1 MPEEK
6 KEDKGFKVID
16 RRGREEPPSPPPAEK
31 TSSGATAGQ
40 GPPTPS
46 PGEKVPSTATAGQG
60 PLLQGEAP
68 PKPPLE
74 EIRGAEAKDGN
85 LLPGAGVQSGKDS
98 AREGASALGVPS
110 FLDLV
115 QSLQMGAMAGL
126 GMLQG
131 PGGKRSPVD
140 LPAAK
145 DAIDLLG
152 ILQEKTKGNLTKEE
166 EEILREGLYHLRMGY
181 MAMINAPPA
190 GQGKEG
196 DQR

>member
-1 MPEEK
+1 MPEE

-16 RRGREEPPSPPPAEK
+16 RRGVEATPEPPSPPPVENPGSGSPLPTGGSPPPPADVQSEK
-31 TSSGATAGQ
+31 GRAGEDTSS
-40 GPPTPS
+40 
-46 PGEKVPSTATAGQG
+46 
-60 PLLQGEAP
+60 
-68 PKPPLE
+68 
-74 EIRGAEAKDGN
+74 
-85 LLPGAGVQSGKDS
+85 
-98 AREGASALGVPS
+98 LGVPR

-131 PGGKRSPVD
+131 PDGKRPPVD

-152 ILQEKTKGNLTKEE
+152 ILQEKTKGNLTKDEE
-166 EEILREGLYHLRMGY
+166 EVLREGLYHLRMGY
-181 MAMINAPPA
+181 MAMINAPTV
-190 GQGKEG
+190 GRGKGG

>member
-1 MPEEK
+1 MPEE

-16 RRGREEPPSPPPAEK
+16 RRGREESPSPPPPPQTPGAPPVGATEGNPPSPPLKENPPPAATEGK
-31 TSSGATAGQ
+31 APEDPGA
-40 GPPTPS
+40 S
-46 PGEKVPSTATAGQG
+46 
-60 PLLQGEAP
+60 P
-68 PKPPLE
+68 PKQAQKEFPP
-74 EIRGAEAKDGN
+74 
-85 LLPGAGVQSGKDS
+85 
-98 AREGASALGVPS
+98 ASALGVPR

-115 QSLQMGAMAGL
+115 QSLQMGAMVGL
-126 GMLQG
+126 GMFQG
-131 PGGKRSPVD
+131 PDGKRPPVD

-166 EEILREGLYHLRMGY
+166 EEVLREGLYHLRMGY

-190 GQGKEG
+190 GRKKEG

>member
-1 MPEEK
+1 MPEG

-16 RRGREEPPSPPPAEK
+16 RRGREEEPPPPPSPPPGEK
-31 TSSGATAGQ
+31 
-40 GPPTPS
+40 PPSAASERESPPS
-46 PGEKVPSTATAGQG
+46 PQTPGVP
-60 PLLQGEAP
+60 P
-68 PKPPLE
+68 
-74 EIRGAEAKDGN
+74 
-85 LLPGAGVQSGKDS
+85 V
-98 AREGASALGVPS
+98 GASVGVPR

-115 QSLQMGAMAGL
+115 QSLQIGAMGGL

-131 PGGKRSPVD
+131 PDGKPPPVD

-166 EEILREGLYHLRMGY
+166 EEVLREGLYHLRMGY

-190 GQGKEG
+190 GRGKGG
-196 DQR
+196 DPR

>member
-1 MPEEK
+1 MPEE

-16 RRGREEPPSPPPAEK
+16 RRGVEAAPEPPLPSPNPPPREEPPSEA
-31 TSSGATAGQ
+31 AG
-40 GPPTPS
+40 GII
-46 PGEKVPSTATAGQG
+46 PGDAGVS
-60 PLLQGEAP
+60 P
-68 PKPPLE
+68 PKRPLQDSPLA
-74 EIRGAEAKDGN
+74 GAK
-85 LLPGAGVQSGKDS
+85 
-98 AREGASALGVPS
+98 EGAPR

-115 QSLQMGAMAGL
+115 QSLQMGAMIGL

-131 PGGKRSPVD
+131 PDGKRPPVD

-166 EEILREGLYHLRMGY
+166 EEVLREGLYHLRMGY
-181 MAMINAPPA
+181 MAMINAPLA
-190 GQGKEG
+190 GREKGG

>member
-6 KEDKGFKVID
+6 DDKGFKVID
-16 RRGREEPPSPPPAEK
+16 RRGVEEPLSPPSVENPPSAASEGK
-31 TSSGATAGQ
+31 PSGAVPDASSGATEGNL
-40 GPPTPS
+40 PPGARVEGEKGRAEKGPS
-46 PGEKVPSTATAGQG
+46 P
-60 PLLQGEAP
+60 
-68 PKPPLE
+68 
-74 EIRGAEAKDGN
+74 
-85 LLPGAGVQSGKDS
+85 
-98 AREGASALGVPS
+98 LGVPR

-131 PGGKRSPVD
+131 PDGKRSPVD

-181 MAMINAPPA
+181 MAMIKPPPA
-190 GQGKEG
+190 GHGKG
-196 DQR
+196 GNQR

>member
-6 KEDKGFKVID
+6 DDKGFKVID
-16 RRGREEPPSPPPAEK
+16 RRGVEQPPSPSPSPPPVGTPGSAASEGKAQEK
-31 TSSGATAGQ
+31 T
-40 GPPTPS
+40 
-46 PGEKVPSTATAGQG
+46 
-60 PLLQGEAP
+60 
-68 PKPPLE
+68 
-74 EIRGAEAKDGN
+74 
-85 LLPGAGVQSGKDS
+85 
-98 AREGASALGVPS
+98 GVPR

-115 QSLQMGAMAGL
+115 QSLQMGAMIGL

-131 PGGKRSPVD
+131 PDGKRPPVD

-166 EEILREGLYHLRMGY
+166 EEVLREGLYHLRMGY
-181 MAMINAPPA
+181 MAMINAPLA
-190 GQGKEG
+190 GREKGG

>member
-16 RRGREEPPSPPPAEK
+16 RRGREEEPSSPPSPPLTENPPSAAAEGK
-31 TSSGATAGQ
+31 AQENTGVS
-40 GPPTPS
+40 
-46 PGEKVPSTATAGQG
+46 
-60 PLLQGEAP
+60 P
-68 PKPPLE
+68 PKRTQEDFPPA
-74 EIRGAEAKDGN
+74 GAQEGN
-85 LLPGAGVQSGKDS
+85 LPPGAGVQSGKGG

-190 GQGKEG
+190 GRGKEG

>member
-6 KEDKGFKVID
+6 DDKGFKVID
-16 RRGREEPPSPPPAEK
+16 RRGVEARRLRTAPP
-31 TSSGATAGQ
+31 
-40 GPPTPS
+40 
-46 PGEKVPSTATAGQG
+46 
-60 PLLQGEAP
+60 P
-68 PKPPLE
+68 PKPPQEDGRAAAEGKVPGTSLRPGCRRRKRP
-74 EIRGAEAKDGN
+74 RG
-85 LLPGAGVQSGKDS
+85 GK
-98 AREGASALGVPS
+98 ARPTLGVPR

-115 QSLQMGAMAGL
+115 QSLQMGAMVGL

-131 PGGKRSPVD
+131 PDGKRPPVD

-181 MAMINAPPA
+181 MAMINPPPA
-190 GQGKEG
+190 GRGKEG
-196 DQR
+196 NQR

>member
-1 MPEEK
+1 MPEE

-16 RRGREEPPSPPPAEK
+16 RRGREESPPSPPPVENPPGSAATEGK
-31 TSSGATAGQ
+31 APENAGA
-40 GPPTPS
+40 S
-46 PGEKVPSTATAGQG
+46 
-60 PLLQGEAP
+60 P
-68 PKPPLE
+68 PKHTQEDIPP
-74 EIRGAEAKDGN
+74 
-85 LLPGAGVQSGKDS
+85 
-98 AREGASALGVPS
+98 ASALGVPR

-115 QSLQMGAMAGL
+115 QSLQMGAMVGL
-126 GMLQG
+126 GMFQG
-131 PGGKRSPVD
+131 PDGKRPPVD

-166 EEILREGLYHLRMGY
+166 EEVLREGLYHLRMGY

-190 GQGKEG
+190 GLKKEG